1 MAQGRTK
8 RDAIAGGVRGDGF
21 FGLGADAALRD
32 VENAAGGD
40 RVVGVG
46 DDLQVGQRV
55 LDFAALVEAGAADD
69 AIRDALAH
77 EEFFERAGLGV
88 RAVEDRDVA
97 PVGAGL
103 GQAINLA
110 DDEAG
115 LVVLGVR
122 GIQGDERAVA
132 RGRPQVFCAAPRVAG
147 DDGVRGRQDVLR
159 RAVVLL
165 EQDGARAR
173 EVALELFDVADRGP
187 AEGVDRL
194 VRVTHDRQLGGFHA
208 VGAIT
213 YEGSH
218 EDVLGVVRVLVL
230 VNQDV
235 TEAPVIVLGDQR
247 IVAQQFNRTHD
258 EVVEIQRVRGAH
270 TLVVLDVGC
279 RDDARHRVLACQ
291 VRVARRADQLV
302 LRVRDTRRHHL
313 RGEALNVD
321 VLCLE
326 DHLDEAL
333 RVLRVVDRER
343 RGQARRL
350 VLVAQQAHA
359 RRVEGRHPHAPRVVP
374 HEGTRPFAHLGGC
387 LVRERDREDLPRP
400 RPARGQQVGDAVREN
415 ARLAGTRAR
424 QDQQRRSRV
433 SDSLALAVVQAAREG
448 IGIHAGAL
456 GLVPGGLERGLGRL
470 PRGRLPRLAAGH
482 SALGPVIVVGSQGV
496 LHVEGGHLRR
506 HVVVLESPIGADQET
521 KVRQRSR
528 ITHRLQA

>member
-1 MAQGRTK
+1 M
-8 RDAIAGGVRGDGF
+8 
-21 FGLGADAALRD
+21 
-32 VENAAGGD
+32 
-40 RVVGVG
+40 
-46 DDLQVGQRV
+46 
-55 LDFAALVEAGAADD
+55 
-69 AIRDALAH
+69 
-77 EEFFERAGLGV
+77 
-88 RAVEDRDVA
+88 
-97 PVGAGL
+97 
-103 GQAINLA
+103 
-110 DDEAG
+110 
-115 LVVLGVR
+115 
-122 GIQGDERAVA
+122 
-132 RGRPQVFCAAPRVAG
+132 
-147 DDGVRGRQDVLR
+147 
-159 RAVVLL
+159 
-165 EQDGARAR
+165 
-173 EVALELFDVADRGP
+173 
-187 AEGVDRL
+187 
-194 VRVTHDRQLGGFHA
+194 
-208 VGAIT
+208 
-213 YEGSH
+213 
-218 EDVLGVVRVLVL
+218 VRVLVL
-230 VNQDV
+230 VDQDV

-247 IVAQQFNRTHD
+247 IIAQQLNRAHD

-279 RDDARHRVLACQ
+279 RDDTRHRVLARQ

-302 LRVRDTRRHHL
+302 LRVRDARRHHL

-350 VLVAQQAHA
+350 VFVAQQAHA

-400 RPARGQQVGDAVREN
+400 RSTRGQQVGDAVLED

-424 QDQQRRSRV
+424 EDQQRRSRV
-433 SDSLALAVVQAAREG
+433 SDRLALAIIQAAREG
-448 IGIHAGAL
+448 IGVHAGAL
-456 GLVPGGLERGLGRL
+456 GLIPGGLERGLGRL

-482 SALGPVIVVGSQGV
+482 SDLGPPVVVVGSQGV
-496 LHVEGGHLRR
+496 LHVEGGNLRR

>member
-69 AIRDALAH
+69 AIRDTLAH

-122 GIQGDERAVA
+122 GVQGDKRAVA

-165 EQDGARAR
+165 KQDGARAR

-194 VRVTHDRQLGGFHA
+194 VRVADDRQLGGFHA
-208 VGAIT
+208 VGAIAH
-213 YEGSH
+213 EGAH

-230 VNQDV
+230 VDQDV
-235 TEAPVIVLGDQR
+235 AESPVIVLGDQR
-247 IVAQQFNRTHD
+247 VVAQQFNRTHD

-279 RDDARHRVLACQ
+279 RDDA
-291 VRVARRADQLV
+291 
-302 LRVRDTRRHHL
+302 
-313 RGEALNVD
+313 
-321 VLCLE
+321 
-326 DHLDEAL
+326 
-333 RVLRVVDRER
+333 
-343 RGQARRL
+343 
-350 VLVAQQAHA
+350 
-359 RRVEGRHPHAPRVVP
+359 
-374 HEGTRPFAHLGGC
+374 
-387 LVRERDREDLPRP
+387 
-400 RPARGQQVGDAVREN
+400 
-415 ARLAGTRAR
+415 
-424 QDQQRRSRV
+424 
-433 SDSLALAVVQAAREG
+433 
-448 IGIHAGAL
+448 
-456 GLVPGGLERGLGRL
+456 
-470 PRGRLPRLAAGH
+470 
-482 SALGPVIVVGSQGV
+482 
-496 LHVEGGHLRR
+496 
-506 HVVVLESPIGADQET
+506 
-521 KVRQRSR
+521 
-528 ITHRLQA
+528 